1 MLQFI
6 DTVMT
11 SIIAITTAI
20 SWNNNG
26 RDVSTCEMV
35 LSNIFLSSGW
45 FIMSNYACNY
55 DFDIFWHL
63 SR

>member
-26 RDVSTCEMV
+26 RDVSTYEMV
-35 LSNIFLSSGW
+35 LSNIFLSSGT

-55 DFDIFWHL
+55 DFHILWHL